1 MYIQTVTVDKQ
12 FRPSSQLHTGHMMR
26 TSSPVTKALT
36 SCPSARVTALD
47 ASASGHLTP
56 YNFNFY
62 SSQSQTM
69 SSHVYHVVYVTTA
82 AANQLYLF
90 LLEDLISALI
100 KVVSTLLYVW
110 CARIWALGCVA
121 YVKRWGLLQNAE
133 FLSSIRAQITG
144 SYCSNTQQNPLSNP
158 LSRSNTAEINIMA
171 HWIFNVLNIC
181 LGSNLQNVRLL

>member
-1 MYIQTVTVDKQ
+1 MKSKRVYIQTVTVDKQ
-12 FRPSSQLHTGHMMR
+12 FRPSSQLHSHMMR
-26 TSSPVTKALT
+26 TSSPVTK
-36 SCPSARVTALD
+36 ALD

-100 KVVSTLLYVW
+100 KVVSTLLYV
-110 CARIWALGCVA
+110 
-121 YVKRWGLLQNAE
+121 
-133 FLSSIRAQITG
+133 
-144 SYCSNTQQNPLSNP
+144 
-158 LSRSNTAEINIMA
+158 
-171 HWIFNVLNIC
+171 
-181 LGSNLQNVRLL
+181 